1 MNRTVYKYMHSNR
14 FIALFL
20 MPVIFLLLT
29 ACQGQAVYRA
39 YSGDPRPADKV
50 AMLTVPA
57 EFNLL
62 YIDGEKY
69 SSLSDGARLEL
80 LPGKHQL
87 VIEYDVFWDITSDV
101 YDRVVSQ
108 PVMLSFESLP
118 GRRYNL
124 TFKLLKELKNAKA
137 YAKKPDVEI
146 VDLVSRQNVE
156 VAHKYKLTDKGY
168 VAAFVADNP
177 MVGKNDKGNVPKM
190 LEYWWQQADYQ
201 QQQSFLDW
209 SRSHA
214 KRASGE

>member
-1 MNRTVYKYMHSNR
+1 M
-14 FIALFL
+14 LF
-20 MPVIFLLLT
+20 
-29 ACQGQAVYRA
+29 R
-39 YSGDPRPADKV
+39 S
-50 AMLTVPA
+50 
-57 EFNLL
+57 FNLL